1 MKTIDF
7 NFIVRYLNRNYRVLE
22 NNFTDVYANVE
33 YGQDIVLECYT
44 IFDFDILDCERL
56 FKRWAFANGL
66 DEEKFGKAYKRPIYF
81 STELAQDLQGFY
93 GLDVTAELE
102 RQLVQEI
109 AHEIDKQIINDLR
122 QINGIENITPNG

>member
-7 NFIVRYLNRNYRVLE
+7 NFIVRYLNRNYRVLY

-66 DEEKFGKAYKRPIYF
+66 DEEKFGKAYKSPIYF